1 MRLGRQIDIF
11 FGVNAL
17 TLLKSLAAG
26 FVPLLAYIAAELL
39 FGETIGLCVGLGIG
53 ILEFLVS
60 LMREKKAD
68 LFIAADTLLLAGMG
82 ALSLLLRNQVFF
94 RLKPAILEAV
104 MALAMGFLLIL
115 PQNALKSYMSH
126 QVKGLVLEDRTLPA
140 FRRGLFMVVAVLL
153 FHTGL
158 TIWAALAASTALW
171 GFVSGGLL
179 YILLGFALAGQWLAA
194 RGKVRAG
201 QGGGGKAAAS
211 PTRPWSLLLF
221 DESGRIYAEKTAF
234 ALPECWDCPIKGA
247 ASGKEELEAYLGQA
261 FVKLGIAI
269 PSSPG
274 AGFSLVIQPLFVM
287 DAEGRAKPPQTAP
300 GQSSLWGL
308 PAALEHGTGLVFATT
323 IPLAAFPKGVDPT
336 IRRFWPLSDLEA
348 LAAMGRLSPAFAASV
363 LALAALRHPLRGA
376 EGASIV
382 NGIHDAAV

>member
-1 MRLGRQIDIF
+1 
-11 FGVNAL
+11 VNAL

-179 YILLGFALAGQWLAA
+179 YILLGFVLVGQWLAD
-194 RGKVRAG
+194 RGEGEGGAG
-201 QGGGGKAAAS
+201 RRREGS
-211 PTRPWSLLLF
+211 RPSLPPLEPSLF

-234 ALPECWDCPIKGA
+234 ALPDA
-247 ASGKEELEAYLGQA
+247 
-261 FVKLGIAI
+261 GIA
-269 PSSPG
+269 P
-274 AGFSLVIQPLFVM
+274 
-287 DAEGRAKPPQTAP
+287 
-300 GQSSLWGL
+300 
-308 PAALEHGTGLVFATT
+308 
-323 IPLAAFPKGVDPT
+323 
-336 IRRFWPLSDLEA
+336 
-348 LAAMGRLSPAFAASV
+348 
-363 LALAALRHPLRGA
+363 
-376 EGASIV
+376 
-382 NGIHDAAV
+382 